1 MTPGC
6 AGGVLAVALTAAVA
20 YATPAS
26 AMDFKFGDVS
36 LNLRTTASAGAGMR
50 VSNPD
55 GDLIS
60 VNNGG
65 RDTTVAAENFDDG
78 NLNFRR
84 GDIYSASTRVMH
96 EFDLQWQNL
105 GAFASVAYFY
115 DFVNNKADST
125 RRTDLSHDARGQAGR
140 GFDLYDAYVY
150 GDFDIGG
157 APLTVRAGN
166 QVINWGEAMFRSGGI
181 SQTNANDL
189 GKLVTPGT
197 NIREAYLPSPM
208 IYANLGLV
216 PGVSLEAYYQ
226 FTWRK
231 TELQP
236 VGTFHSTE
244 DLLADGAQGMFFL
257 GDPGSTGLTPQ
268 QMFMAGMGIPR
279 LADDQPRNSGQW
291 GVAARYYAEDISTEA
306 SLYYLR
312 YHAKTP
318 YVSGAADMIPVLPPF
333 VFIPGPV
340 GYYAYYPEDIDLYG
354 ASLSFPLGPVA
365 IGAEAAFQPDYPVML
380 ADAITD
386 ATVQTTLTGLPT
398 RINGFTPADR
408 WNFDVNAAISIGP
421 SLDYIGALPG
431 FIGADSIDLIGEAQ
445 LVSFSGAKPVG
456 VTGDMS
462 AWGVTLVANATYT
475 NVLLSGMTVTPGV
488 TFNYD
493 VNGVAIDRS
502 SAGTPIE
509 GKRAL
514 SLGVTADYQKIYSVG
529 LNYTNNMGGGLI
541 TRSSDRDFVT
551 ITASYSF

>member
-1 MTPGC
+1 
-6 AGGVLAVALTAAVA
+6 
-20 YATPAS
+20 
-26 AMDFKFGDVS
+26 
-36 LNLRTTASAGAGMR
+36 
-50 VSNPD
+50 
-55 GDLIS
+55 
-60 VNNGG
+60 
-65 RDTTVAAENFDDG
+65 
-78 NLNFRR
+78 
-84 GDIYSASTRVMH
+84 
-96 EFDLQWQNL
+96 
-105 GAFASVAYFY
+105 
-115 DFVNNKADST
+115 
-125 RRTDLSHDARGQAGR
+125 SHDARGQAGR

-157 APLTVRAGN
+157 SPLTVRAGN
-166 QVINWGEAMFRSGGI
+166 QVINWGEALFRSGGI
-181 SQTNANDL
+181 SQTNAADI
-189 GKLVTPGT
+189 GRLVTPGT

-208 IYANLGLV
+208 LYANLGLV

-244 DLLADGAQGMFFL
+244 DLLGAGAQGMFFL

-268 QMFMAGMGIPR
+268 QMFAANLGLPR
-279 LADDQPRNSGQW
+279 LADDQPRNSGQF
-291 GVAARYYAEDISTEA
+291 GVAARYYAEEIATEA

-312 YHAKTP
+312 YHSKTP
-318 YVSGAADMIPVLPPF
+318 YVSGAADLLFGFLPAP
-333 VFIPGPV
+333 I

-354 ASLSFPLGPVA
+354 ASLSFPIGPVA
-365 IGAEAAFQPDYPVML
+365 IGAEAAYQPDYPVML
-380 ADAITD
+380 ADAIT
-386 ATVQTTLTGLPT
+386 AAAAQTAVTGLPT
-398 RINGFTPADR
+398 RLNGFTPVDR

-421 SLDYIGALPG
+421 GLDYIGALPG

-445 LVSFSGAKPVG
+445 LVSFNGAKPVG

-475 NVLLSGMTVTPGV
+475 NVLLSGMTVTPGI

-514 SLGVTADYQKIYSVG
+514 SMGVTADYQKIYSVG
-529 LNYTNNMGGGLI
+529 VNYTHNMGGGLI
-541 TRSSDRDFVT
+541 TRNSDRDFVT
-551 ITASYSF
+551 VTASYSF